1 MAYVL
6 LARVL
11 AAQGAGQRAD
21 ALLER
26 VCVMA
31 EAISNVEVLLQA
43 LALRAAIAGAP
54 HGTADR
60 ELAYLVRALNLAAP
74 EGFARPILDAGSA
87 LAKPLRQAI
96 MQGIQPAFAQKLL
109 TDLAEEERRWALA
122 GYLPGNAGLP
132 AQDRASGGT
141 SRLMEPLTERER
153 QVLRLLAAG
162 LSSTEVAEELVISVA
177 TARSYIKGL
186 YGKLDAHS
194 RKEAI
199 GRGRE
204 FGLL

>member
-60 ELAYLVRALNLAAP
+60 ELAYLARALNLAAP

-87 LAKPLRQAI
+87 RAKPLRQAI

-109 TDLAEEERRWALA
+109 TDLVEEERRRALA
-122 GYLPGNAGLP
+122 GYLPGNAVLP
-132 AQDRASGGT
+132 AQSRASGGT

-204 FGLL
+204 FRLL